1 MEWSGWVTKAHD
13 QNVCNGKWIC
23 VCVCVCAFLWL
34 PQELLGRKTC
44 LCGQSVPVQ
53 THTISNNF

>member
-23 VCVCVCAFLWL
+23 VCVCFSGSHKNCLGEKHAYVVNQSQCKLV
-34 PQELLGRKTC
+34 LLA
-44 LCGQSVPVQ
+44 
-53 THTISNNF
+53 TIFEG

>member
-23 VCVCVCAFLWL
+23 VCVCVSLA
-34 PQELLGRKTC
+34 PTRTA
-44 LCGQSVPVQ
+44 
-53 THTISNNF
+53 